1 MADTWNAELY
11 KTKHA
16 FVFEYG
22 NSLIGDW
29 LQPQAGEQI
38 LDLGCGT
45 GELTAQLAASGAQVT
60 GIDASPAMIATARQ
74 TFPEG
79 SFDVA
84 DATTFSLPQQF
95 DAIFSNAT
103 LHWVREKEKAI
114 ARMYAQLKKG
124 GRLVIEMGGKGN
136 VDSILHTLNIVM
148 QEKGYHYEPFWYFP
162 SPGEYTTLLEQA
174 GFKVERV
181 HFFDRPTR
189 LADPHTGIIDWLQM
203 FGQHFFAGIPETD
216 IQNILQQVQ
225 QELAPQITRNGELY
239 ADYVRLRVA
248 AIKI

>member
-1 MADTWNAELY
+1 MSDTWNAELY

-45 GELTAQLAASGAQVT
+45 GELTAQLAATGAQVT

-103 LHWVREKEKAI
+103 LHWVREKGKSHRPDVCPAEE
-114 ARMYAQLKKG
+114 RRPPRHRD
-124 GRLVIEMGGKGN
+124 GRKRQCGQYPAHTQYSDAGKRIPLRTFLVF
-136 VDSILHTLNIVM
+136 
-148 QEKGYHYEPFWYFP
+148 PF
-162 SPGEYTTLLEQA
+162 
-174 GFKVERV
+174 
-181 HFFDRPTR
+181 TR
-189 LADPHTGIIDWLQM
+189 
-203 FGQHFFAGIPETD
+203 
-216 IQNILQQVQ
+216 
-225 QELAPQITRNGELY
+225 
-239 ADYVRLRVA
+239 
-248 AIKI
+248 